1 MKNDSFRSDIGL
13 GFGERGGTP
22 PPRIPRSTF
31 WGISALNFLFYESF
45 VATHPF
51 QCLVPGFSGKKNNLD
66 PVSFGKRE
74 DTGDEGG

>member
-1 MKNDSFRSDIGL
+1 MSKNEFEMDFKKSFFFRGEIWKRVKNDSFRSDIGL

-45 VATHPF
+45 VATH
-51 QCLVPGFSGKKNNLD
+51 
-66 PVSFGKRE
+66 SF
-74 DTGDEGG
+74 